1 MPWLILSR
9 MGSPFYPQSIARMKN
24 RCAAPCKN
32 FRITKPSEF
41 FLHMARR
48 FSLAPVSGLEVCST
62 AICDSHV
69 YVSMSPRLLRPL
81 APADHHPMRG
91 EQRPPP
97 RRLPMI
103 MMPVQGGPIACFLRL
118 IRFSHTIFAL
128 PFALGALIVAANG
141 WPSLRIL
148 LLVILCMVVARTAAM
163 LFNRL
168 VDWSLD
174 QRNPRTASRHLLISK
189 AVVSLLLLLSSAGF
203 LGAAA
208 AINRVTFLLSPLAL
222 AIIFFY
228 SVTKRF
234 TAATH
239 FFLGLG
245 LAIAPVGAWIA
256 QTGHVDLAP
265 LVLGAGVICWVAG
278 FDLIYATQDYDFDRR
293 EGIRSLVV
301 KLGIA
306 RSLRLAQLLHLAML
320 AALIG
325 FGVTAQLGRI
335 YYGGMPLVAAA
346 LFYEHKTEKL
356 DLAGINRAF
365 FQSNAFVSA
374 VFLVAVCVDRLIR

>member
-1 MPWLILSR
+1 MRRIEGAP
-9 MGSPFYPQSIARMKN
+9 IAR
-24 RCAAPCKN
+24 
-32 FRITKPSEF
+32 
-41 FLHMARR
+41 
-48 FSLAPVSGLEVCST
+48 
-62 AICDSHV
+62 
-69 YVSMSPRLLRPL
+69 
-81 APADHHPMRG
+81 
-91 EQRPPP
+91 
-97 RRLPMI
+97 
-103 MMPVQGGPIACFLRL
+103 FLRL

-148 LLVILCMVVARTAAM
+148 VLVLICMVLARTAAM

-189 AVVSLLLLLSSAGF
+189 FGVSVSLVLSSGGF
-203 LGAAA
+203 VLAAA
-208 AINRVTFLLSPLAL
+208 TINRLTFILAPVAL
-222 AIIFFY
+222 AIVFFY

-234 TAATH
+234 TSATH
-239 FFLGLG
+239 FFLGLA
-245 LAIAPVGAWIA
+245 LAIAPVGTWIA
-256 QTGHVDLAP
+256 QTGRVDLAP

-306 RSLRLAQLLHLAML
+306 RSLRLAQLLHLL
-320 AALIG
+320 TFVALIG
-325 FGVTAQLGRI
+325 FGLAAKLGAL
-335 YYGGMPLVAAA
+335 YYWSMPFVAVALV
-346 LFYEHKTEKL
+346 YEHKTEKL
-356 DLAGINRAF
+356 DLTGINRAF

-374 VFLVAVCVDRLIR
+374 VFLIAVCLDRLIR